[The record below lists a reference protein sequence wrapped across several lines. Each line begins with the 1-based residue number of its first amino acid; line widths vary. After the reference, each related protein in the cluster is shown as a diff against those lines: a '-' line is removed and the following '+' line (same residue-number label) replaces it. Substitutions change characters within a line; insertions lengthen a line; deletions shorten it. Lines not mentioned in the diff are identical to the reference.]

1 MDQSLKMDSVIDDG
15 HVLIESV
22 RNAPEL
28 YDLLADPENRR
39 NLSGRPEYR
48 GRQAD
53 LKRELDALR
62 RHPIGPTR

>member
-1 MDQSLKMDSVIDDG
+1 MDSVIDDG

-48 GRQAD
+48 GRQSN
-53 LKRELDALR
+53 LEQELDAIRRQPIRPLR
-62 RHPIGPTR
+62 